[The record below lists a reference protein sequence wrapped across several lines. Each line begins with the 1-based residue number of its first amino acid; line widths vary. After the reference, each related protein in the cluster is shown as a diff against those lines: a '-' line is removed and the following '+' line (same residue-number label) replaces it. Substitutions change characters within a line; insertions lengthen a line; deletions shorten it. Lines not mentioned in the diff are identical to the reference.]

1 MRWIFGHRP
10 PKNPR
15 GWIVRDGDNELGIV
29 DLGSDASLEVRH
41 LIDRNLH
48 NHGKPF
54 ETGGALSASCLPLLG
69 AGSVA
74 ASSLAAGN
82 VFLATANPATL
93 MSIGSGVGSAVMG
106 TGGIVA
112 QAPFIAAG
120 AAILPVVAPLA
131 ILMTVSSTMLS
142 AKFDRLQT
150 SLDSLTE
157 AIHYLM
163 KRDVNDDC
171 ARALSALAR
180 LQDIAGE
187 WELSHR
193 FTDDMKVRLALVE
206 RDLSVARFR
215 HGLAINEPAPG
226 KDMGTAVASL
236 ELKMR
241 TMPVEQH
248 LYALSSVAGIHA
260 EGLRLRLAVQ
270 ENSADLAEGS
280 MRSMRASRRFVA
292 APANSLRATGL
303 RGTWRRLKIRS
314 RKRAGGNARSFSGGA
329 AGRWKTPPNGRR
341 RFATTNWPRFKTPS
355 GPGCRPWRSGTTQP
369 ADNRSSTTE
378 TITGTANPGRTTLP
392 TCVWSRRTMGP
403 ETRLPDQGDR
413 LQQTMRK
420 EPDIGW
426 LAQFARGGASGRAS
440 SIRLENAQV
449 HDDGMGAP
457 LRSMEQPEI
466 PLASTPGEFI
476 ESWRAWELKERA
488 AAQEYFIDLCRL
500 LGEPT
505 PAETGFTEKS
515 KYLDGRS

>member
-48 NHGKPF
+48 NHGRPF
-54 ETGGALSASCLPLLG
+54 ETGGAFSASCLPLLG

-171 ARALSALAR
+171 AWALSALAR

-187 WELSHR
+187 WDLSHR

-215 HGLAINEPAPG
+215 HGLAINEPAHG
-226 KDMGTAVASL
+226 KDMG
-236 ELKMR
+236 
-241 TMPVEQH
+241 
-248 LYALSSVAGIHA
+248 
-260 EGLRLRLAVQ
+260 RL
-270 ENSADLAEGS
+270 
-280 MRSMRASRRFVA
+280 SRR
-292 APANSLRATGL
+292 
-303 RGTWRRLKIRS
+303 RS
-314 RKRAGGNARSFSGGA
+314 
-329 AGRWKTPPNGRR
+329 
-341 RFATTNWPRFKTPS
+341 
-355 GPGCRPWRSGTTQP
+355 
-369 ADNRSSTTE
+369 
-378 TITGTANPGRTTLP
+378 
-392 TCVWSRRTMGP
+392 
-403 ETRLPDQGDR
+403 
-413 LQQTMRK
+413 
-420 EPDIGW
+420 
-426 LAQFARGGASGRAS
+426 
-440 SIRLENAQV
+440 
-449 HDDGMGAP
+449 
-457 LRSMEQPEI
+457 
-466 PLASTPGEFI
+466 
-476 ESWRAWELKERA
+476 
-488 AAQEYFIDLCRL
+488 
-500 LGEPT
+500 
-505 PAETGFTEKS
+505 
-515 KYLDGRS
+515 

>member
-1 MRWIFGHRP
+1 MRWIFGYRP
-10 PKNPR
+10 PKNPQ
-15 GWIVRDGDNELGIV
+15 GWIVRDGDSELGIV

-54 ETGGALSASCLPLLG
+54 ETGGALSTSCLPLLG

-112 QAPFIAAG
+112 QAPFIAASS
-120 AAILPVVAPLA
+120 AILPVVAPLA
-131 ILMTVSSTMLS
+131 ILMSVSSTMLS
-142 AKFDRLQT
+142 ARFDRLQT

-163 KRDVNDDC
+163 KRDINDDC

-187 WELSHR
+187 WDLSHR

-206 RDLSVARFR
+206 RDLSVARFK

-226 KDMGTAVASL
+226 EDTGAPVASA

-241 TMPVEQH
+241 TMPVEWH

-270 ENSADLAEGS
+270 ENSTDLGRRVEALDASIQAFRRGAGELLEGNWLEQYLEALEKSLKETGWWKREVIQRWRSKVMKKTAEQAKAIRDNELAQVQDSIRSWLQAMEKRDETARRQTIVYYRDANGEGEPKSYYTADL
-280 MRSMRASRRFVA
+280 
-292 APANSLRATGL
+292 
-303 RGTWRRLKIRS
+303 
-314 RKRAGGNARSFSGGA
+314 
-329 AGRWKTPPNGRR
+329 
-341 RFATTNWPRFKTPS
+341 
-355 GPGCRPWRSGTTQP
+355 
-369 ADNRSSTTE
+369 
-378 TITGTANPGRTTLP
+378 
-392 TCVWSRRTMGP
+392 
-403 ETRLPDQGDR
+403 
-413 LQQTMRK
+413 
-420 EPDIGW
+420 
-426 LAQFARGGASGRAS
+426 
-440 SIRLENAQV
+440 RLEPQN
-449 HDDGMGAP
+449 DGSGN
-457 LRSMEQPEI
+457 S
-466 PLASTPGEFI
+466 
-476 ESWRAWELKERA
+476 A
-488 AAQEYFIDLCRL
+488 A
-500 LGEPT
+500 
-505 PAETGFTEKS
+505 
-515 KYLDGRS
+515 

>member
-15 GWIVRDGDNELGIV
+15 GWIVRDGDNQLGIV

-48 NHGKPF
+48 SHGKPF
-54 ETGGALSASCLPLLG
+54 ESGGALSTSCLPLLG

-112 QAPFIAAG
+112 QAPFIAAST
-120 AAILPVVAPLA
+120 AILPVVAPLA
-131 ILMTVSSTMLS
+131 ILMSVSSTMLS
-142 AKFDRLQT
+142 ARFDRLQAA
-150 SLDSLTE
+150 LDSLTE

-163 KRDVNDDC
+163 KRDINDDC

-187 WELSHR
+187 WDLSHR

-206 RDLSVARFR
+206 RDLSVARFK

-226 KDMGTAVASL
+226 EDTGAPVASA

-241 TMPVEQH
+241 TMPVEWH

-270 ENSADLAEGS
+270 ENSADLGRRVEALDASIQAFRRGAGELLEGNWLEQYLEALEKSLKETGWLKREVIQRWRSKVMKKTAEHAKAIRDNELAQVQDS
-280 MRSMRASRRFVA
+280 
-292 APANSLRATGL
+292 
-303 RGTWRRLKIRS
+303 IRS
-314 RKRAGGNARSFSGGA
+314 WLQAMEKRDETARRQTIVYYREEDGKGEPKSYY
-329 AGRWKTPPNGRR
+329 T
-341 RFATTNWPRFKTPS
+341 
-355 GPGCRPWRSGTTQP
+355 
-369 ADNRSSTTE
+369 AD
-378 TITGTANPGRTTLP
+378 L
-392 TCVWSRRTMGP
+392 
-403 ETRLPDQGDR
+403 
-413 LQQTMRK
+413 
-420 EPDIGW
+420 
-426 LAQFARGGASGRAS
+426 
-440 SIRLENAQV
+440 RLEPQN
-449 HDDGMGAP
+449 DGSGDSA
-457 LRSMEQPEI
+457 
-466 PLASTPGEFI
+466 T
-476 ESWRAWELKERA
+476 
-488 AAQEYFIDLCRL
+488 
-500 LGEPT
+500 
-505 PAETGFTEKS
+505 
-515 KYLDGRS
+515 